1 MNAEI
6 AKLQS
11 DFVQFSPL
19 LPELNDIVI
28 EFVRLLYEGRYT
40 RKDILDIP
48 FNVTCTFI
56 LNVDITILRSR
67 TFMTKFTYKGEVDV
81 IRSNFGYNFAINGTN
96 GIIYNVSGRRLY
108 FAYMLYLIL
117 GKNIISIS
125 L

>member
-40 RKDILDIP
+40 WKDILDISP
-48 FNVTCTFI
+48 NITYTFLLDMKI
-56 LNVDITILRSR
+56 HAIEPNYNEPDI
-67 TFMTKFTYKGEVDV
+67 
-81 IRSNFGYNFAINGTN
+81 
-96 GIIYNVSGRRLY
+96 IIYNGDVYVKRMNDTFKFY
-108 FAYMLYLIL
+108 FKMFGTHCEYSTCKTPVR
-117 GKNIISIS
+117 GKMYAACYKAVIYF
-125 L
+125 